1 MLSRIGLDLLPD
13 RAFKLL
19 YAMMTA
25 AIASPIFTN
34 VRMIVMMSVVW
45 DAEIGVLVRYTSGKC
60 QEEARREY
68 LPIWRLGDLSRC
80 EFFREGKLV

>member
-1 MLSRIGLDLLPD
+1 
-13 RAFKLL
+13 
-19 YAMMTA
+19 
-25 AIASPIFTN
+25 
-34 VRMIVMMSVVW
+34 MMSVVW